1 MARQR
6 LRAST
11 FPGTSSAG
19 GCCSRAS
26 SDAESDSAIL
36 TSLRSQAVHLLG
48 WTIFACTCY
57 KLSHLPFCL
66 LSSSIFDLN
75 FFAGSVEQLLPHE
88 NITPTSI
95 FAHSSCFSILLCFF
109 KCTSRIAAISA
120 FLFQRQPWHLAVPR
134 SLLSM

>member
-1 MARQR
+1 MERQR

-19 GCCSRAS
+19 GRCSLAS
-26 SDAESDSAIL
+26 LDAESDSVIL

-57 KLSHLPFCL
+57 KLSHLPICL

-75 FFAGSVEQLLPHE
+75 FFVGSVEQLLPHE
-88 NITPTSI
+88 IFTPTSI
-95 FAHSSCFSILLCFF
+95 FAHSSCFSILLCLFRCMF
-109 KCTSRIAAISA
+109 LIRSISA

-134 SLLSM
+134 SLL